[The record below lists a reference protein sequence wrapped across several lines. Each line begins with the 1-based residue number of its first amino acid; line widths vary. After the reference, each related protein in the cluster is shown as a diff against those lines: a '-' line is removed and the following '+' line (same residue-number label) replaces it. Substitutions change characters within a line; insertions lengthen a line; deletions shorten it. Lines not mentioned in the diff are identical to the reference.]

1 MFMCQKQNEAV
12 QLIWIVSHG
21 QFIGSQFKLLRSAS
35 SLEQMR
41 LLGHVNTKQRCEI
54 QSVWNA
60 WIQRRTQAE
69 PPVCHETVKRLFNLH
84 IVII

>member
-1 MFMCQKQNEAV
+1 MERNRATHLNHV
-12 QLIWIVSHG
+12 TWTVYPL
-21 QFIGSQFKLLRSAS
+21 GSQFKLPRGTS

-69 PPVCHETVKRLFNLH
+69 QEKHCVQQWESESFS
-84 IVII
+84 I

>member
-1 MFMCQKQNEAV
+1 MKSSINFQYNVYVPKAERSRVTHLNHV
-12 QLIWIVSHG
+12 TRTVYLL
-21 QFIGSQFKLLRSAS
+21 GSQFKLPRGAS

-41 LLGHVNTKQRCEI
+41 FLGHVNTKQRCEI

-69 PPVCHETVKRLFNLH
+69 Q
-84 IVII
+84 